1 MYTQSYIHVFTYV
14 QNSLNVMKGFVDIT
28 VSNSPHL
35 TTFQFERL
43 GYFCVDYDTTPDK
56 VHVCIVKTSIEGHSR
71 SP

>member
-1 MYTQSYIHVFTYV
+1 
-14 QNSLNVMKGFVDIT
+14 MKGFVDIT

-35 TTFQFERL
+35 TTLQFERL

-56 VHVCIVKTSIEGHSR
+56 VHVRIVKTAIEGHSC